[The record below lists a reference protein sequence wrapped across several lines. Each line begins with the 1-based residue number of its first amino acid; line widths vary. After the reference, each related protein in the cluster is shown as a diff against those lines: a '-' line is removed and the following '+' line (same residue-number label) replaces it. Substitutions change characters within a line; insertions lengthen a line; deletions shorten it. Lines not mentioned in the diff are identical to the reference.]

1 METTKQRLDRMMQN
15 PEFRKMMDAE
25 IQAEFNSELTAA
37 FGKGVTV
44 VNIVTGKKT
53 ITK

>member
-1 METTKQRLDRMMQN
+1 METSKQRLDRMMQN
-15 PEFRKMMDAE
+15 PEFRKFMEAE
-25 IQAEFNSELTAA
+25 MQAEFNNELTAA

-44 VNIVTGKKT
+44 VNVITGKKT